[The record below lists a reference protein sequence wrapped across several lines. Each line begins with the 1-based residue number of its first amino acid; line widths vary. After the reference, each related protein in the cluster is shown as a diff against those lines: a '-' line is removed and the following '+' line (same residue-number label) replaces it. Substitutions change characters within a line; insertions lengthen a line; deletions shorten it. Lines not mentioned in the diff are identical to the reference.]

1 MFAVIPIRRGSR
13 IAEYTGKFINGSK
26 KINHTY
32 TRYVFELDKE
42 HAIDGAPKS
51 NKARYIN
58 HACYPNAEPIVY
70 PRLRRI
76 FIVAK
81 RRIHAGEEITY
92 NYGREYFDI
101 FIGKRHCRCKSCRKR
116 RSKRGQI
123 HRQGHVQQRQ

>member
-76 FIVAK
+76 WIVAK
-81 RRIHAGEEITY
+81 RRIKPGKPVQLRSGSRVDLAGACSL
-92 NYGREYFDI
+92 RLRFD
-101 FIGKRHCRCKSCRKR
+101 R
-116 RSKRGQI
+116 RAKPDA
-123 HRQGHVQQRQ
+123 